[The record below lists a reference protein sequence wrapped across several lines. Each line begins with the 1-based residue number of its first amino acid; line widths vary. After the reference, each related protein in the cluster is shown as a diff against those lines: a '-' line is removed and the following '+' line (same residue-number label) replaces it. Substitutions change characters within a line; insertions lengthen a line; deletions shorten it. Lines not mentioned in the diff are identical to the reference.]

1 MSSTTP
7 ETEAVQRS
15 VSPAVAARSAVRLPD
30 DEGHAPV
37 VTSPTLIAVAGTI
50 AALYFGKDIF
60 LPLAVAVLLT
70 FALAPVVSF
79 MRRFRIPR
87 TAAVVT
93 VVIAAFAAIT
103 LFGAVVATQLGLLAE
118 NLPLYQSNIENKV
131 RVIKEANVGEGI
143 VDRVS
148 KLLERLGR
156 EIKRNDAQEPAAGTD
171 QAGEP
176 AVHPLPVEVV
186 EPEPQPLQVLQ
197 TIIGPLIE
205 PLATGG
211 IIVVVV
217 IFMLI
222 KREDLRDRFIR
233 LVGASDLHRTTEALQ
248 EAGKRVGQY
257 LLMQLIVNVTYAV
270 PIGLGLWIIG
280 VPNALLWGLLA
291 LVLRFVPYIG
301 PVIAAIFPIILALAV
316 DPGWTMLAWTVA
328 LFVVI
333 ELVSNN
339 VVEPLLY
346 GSRTGLSPLAIIVAA
361 IFWTWLW
368 GPLGL
373 LLSTPLTVC
382 LVVLGR
388 HVPQFQFLDVLFGSE
403 PVLELHEALYQRL
416 LAGDPDEATDRAEE
430 YLQENDLITFYEA
443 VAIPALS
450 LGETDRARGVMGE
463 DRRRRVAE
471 AALTL
476 VDNLEEYTE
485 EEATDEDE
493 EEATATD
500 GDANGNGS
508 APPEPPDGT
517 GKTVLCAGGRG
528 ELDEAAAAMLT
539 QVLAAHGATAQLL
552 ETRAV
557 AAGNIKRLELGSV
570 HSMVIGYLNRDL
582 VAQARYVVRRLKR
595 ARGALRVGVVF
606 FGLPADQFDEARLRE
621 AIRCDFV
628 ARSLTEAVAG
638 ALSEEKAV
646 SVRPAPPR
654 PIAKRRP
661 RQRAK
666 PKPKQAA

>member
-7 ETEAVQRS
+7 ETEAVKRS
-15 VSPAVAARSAVRLPD
+15 VSQAGAAVSAARLPD
-30 DEGHAPV
+30 EEGHAPV
-37 VTSPTLIAVAGTI
+37 VTSPTLIAVAGAV

-87 TAAVVT
+87 TAAVVM
-93 VVIAAFAAIT
+93 VVVAAFAAIT

-131 RVIKEANVGEGI
+131 RVVKEANVGEGI

-156 EIKRNDAQEPAAGTD
+156 EIKRNDAPEQAAGTD

-270 PIGLGLWIIG
+270 PIGIGLWIIG

-301 PVIAAIFPIILALAV
+301 PVIAAIFPILLALAV

-328 LFVVI
+328 LFVVV
-333 ELVSNN
+333 ELISNN
-339 VVEPLLY
+339 IVEPILY

-403 PVLELHEALYQRL
+403 PVLEVHEALYQRL

-485 EEATDEDE
+485 EEAADEDE
-493 EEATATD
+493 EEAPATD

-508 APPEPPDGT
+508 APEPPDGS

-557 AAGNIKRLELGSV
+557 AAGNIKRLELDSV
-570 HSMVIGYLNRDL
+570 HSVVIGYLNRDS

-595 ARGALRVGVVF
+595 ARGPLRVGVVF
-606 FGLPADQFDEARLRE
+606 FGLPADQFDEAKLRE

>member
-7 ETEAVQRS
+7 ETEAVKRS
-15 VSPAVAARSAVRLPD
+15 VSQAGAAVSAARLPD
-30 DEGHAPV
+30 EEGHAPV
-37 VTSPTLIAVAGTI
+37 VTSPTLIAVAGAV

-87 TAAVVT
+87 TAAVVM
-93 VVIAAFAAIT
+93 VVVAAFAAIT

-131 RVIKEANVGEGI
+131 RVVKEANVGEGI

-156 EIKRNDAQEPAAGTD
+156 EIKRNDAPEQAAGTD

-270 PIGLGLWIIG
+270 PIGIGLWIIG

-301 PVIAAIFPIILALAV
+301 PVIAAIFPILLALAV

-328 LFVVI
+328 LFVVV
-333 ELVSNN
+333 ELISNN
-339 VVEPLLY
+339 IVEPILY

-403 PVLELHEALYQRL
+403 PVLEVHEALYQRL

-485 EEATDEDE
+485 EEAADEDE
-493 EEATATD
+493 EEAPATD

-508 APPEPPDGT
+508 APEPPDGS

-557 AAGNIKRLELGSV
+557 AAGNIKRLELDSV
-570 HSMVIGYLNRDL
+570 HSVVIGYLNRDL

-595 ARGALRVGVVF
+595 ARGPLRVGVVF
-606 FGLPADQFDEARLRE
+606 FGLPADQFDEAKLRE

>member
-7 ETEAVQRS
+7 ETEAVKRS
-15 VSPAVAARSAVRLPD
+15 VSQAGAAVSAARLPD
-30 DEGHAPV
+30 EEGHAPV
-37 VTSPTLIAVAGTI
+37 VTSPTLIAVAGAV

-87 TAAVVT
+87 TAAVVM
-93 VVIAAFAAIT
+93 VVVAAFAAIT

-131 RVIKEANVGEGI
+131 RVVKEANVGEGI

-156 EIKRNDAQEPAAGTD
+156 EIKRNDAPEQAAGTD

-270 PIGLGLWIIG
+270 PIGIGLWIIG

-301 PVIAAIFPIILALAV
+301 PVIAAIFPILLALAV

-328 LFVVI
+328 LFVVV
-333 ELVSNN
+333 ELISNN
-339 VVEPLLY
+339 IVEPILY

-403 PVLELHEALYQRL
+403 PVLEVHEALYQRL

-485 EEATDEDE
+485 EEAADEDE
-493 EEATATD
+493 EEAPATD

-508 APPEPPDGT
+508 APEPPDGS

-557 AAGNIKRLELGSV
+557 AAGNIKRLELDSV
-570 HSMVIGYLNRDL
+570 HSVVIGYLNRDS

-606 FGLPADQFDEARLRE
+606 FGLPADQFDEAKLRE

>member
-7 ETEAVQRS
+7 ETEAVKRS
-15 VSPAVAARSAVRLPD
+15 VSQAGAAVSAARLPD
-30 DEGHAPV
+30 EEGHAPV
-37 VTSPTLIAVAGTI
+37 VTSPTLIAVAGAV

-87 TAAVVT
+87 TAAVVM
-93 VVIAAFAAIT
+93 VVVAAFAAIT

-131 RVIKEANVGEGI
+131 RVVKEANVGEGI

-156 EIKRNDAQEPAAGTD
+156 EIKRNDAPEQAAGTD

-270 PIGLGLWIIG
+270 PIGIGLWIIG

-301 PVIAAIFPIILALAV
+301 PVIAAIFPILLALAV

-328 LFVVI
+328 LFVVV
-333 ELVSNN
+333 ELISNN
-339 VVEPLLY
+339 IVEPILY

-403 PVLELHEALYQRL
+403 PVLEVHEALYQRL

-485 EEATDEDE
+485 EEAADEDE
-493 EEATATD
+493 EEAPATD

-508 APPEPPDGT
+508 APEPPDGS

-557 AAGNIKRLELGSV
+557 AAGNIKRLELDSV
-570 HSMVIGYLNRDL
+570 HSMVIGYLNRDS

>member
-7 ETEAVQRS
+7 ETEAVKRS
-15 VSPAVAARSAVRLPD
+15 VSQAGAAVSAARLPD
-30 DEGHAPV
+30 EEGHAPV
-37 VTSPTLIAVAGTI
+37 VTSPTLIAVAGAV

-87 TAAVVT
+87 TAAVVM
-93 VVIAAFAAIT
+93 VVVAAFAAIA

-131 RVIKEANVGEGI
+131 RVVKEANVGEGI

-156 EIKRNDAQEPAAGTD
+156 EIKRNDAPEQAAGTD

-270 PIGLGLWIIG
+270 PIGIGLWIIG

-301 PVIAAIFPIILALAV
+301 PVIAAIFPILLALAV

-328 LFVVI
+328 LFVVV
-333 ELVSNN
+333 ELISNN
-339 VVEPLLY
+339 IVEPILY

-403 PVLELHEALYQRL
+403 PVLEVHEALYQRL

-476 VDNLEEYTE
+476 VDNLEEYAE
-485 EEATDEDE
+485 EEAADEDE
-493 EEATATD
+493 EEAPATD

-508 APPEPPDGT
+508 APEPPDGS

-557 AAGNIKRLELGSV
+557 AAGNIKRLELDSV
-570 HSMVIGYLNRDL
+570 HSVVIGYLNRDS

-606 FGLPADQFDEARLRE
+606 FGLPADQFDEAKLRE